1 MRSAPSALLAAT
13 LLAAAPDARAC
24 SVCACGDPLL
34 AASDPAAIGGQL
46 RLSLD
51 VEALRVEAGT
61 EGTPGSTD
69 ELTQVSYRANAVW
82 RPVERFGLVVTVPVV
97 TKTMRM
103 VAPGMDMETSNVT
116 GLGDVEVAGR
126 LALWESSQP
135 GLRRSSEVAV
145 SLGSSLPTGQN
156 DAQAAG
162 ARVDEHGQPGTGAWG
177 PFAGLHY
184 RFEQGDWLAFASLSG
199 RVRTESARHY
209 RYGSSLHWSLHG
221 QWRPV
226 RRLALDL
233 GLDGRRAGVDREDG
247 LTVEN
252 TGGTAMALAPA
263 VYLNAAG
270 GLWVF
275 VRGQV
280 PVYQSLFGE
289 QKLGPTV
296 VAGIQ
301 IQAI

>member
-1 MRSAPSALLAAT
+1 MRPLLSSLLAAA
-13 LLAAAPDARAC
+13 LLAAPDARAC

-34 AASDPAAIGGQL
+34 AAGDPAAIGGQF
-46 RLSLD
+46 RVSLD

-61 EGTPGSTD
+61 EGMPGSTD
-69 ELTQVSYRANAVW
+69 ELTQVSYRVNAVW
-82 RPVERFGLVVTVPVV
+82 RPVERVGLMVTAPVV
-97 TKTMRM
+97 TKVMRLRTSGPA
-103 VAPGMDMETSNVT
+103 VETSNVT

-126 LALWESSQP
+126 LSLWEWVDL
-135 GLRRSSEVAV
+135 GRRRSAEIAAAV
-145 SLGSSLPTGQN
+145 GTSLPTGQN
-156 DAQAAG
+156 DAWFHG
-162 ARVDEHGQPGTGAWG
+162 APVDEHGQPGTGAWG

-184 RFEQGDWLAFASLSG
+184 RFEQGDWFVFASLSG
-199 RVRTESARHY
+199 RVRNENSSMY

-226 RRLALDL
+226 RRVALDL

-247 LTVEN
+247 VVVEN

-263 VYLNAAG
+263 VYLNATG

-280 PVYQSLFGE
+280 PVVQSLFGE
-289 QKLGPTV
+289 QRLGPTV

-301 IQAI
+301 FQAI